1 MLDIGLKFRQL
12 LGVNRAFLSQ
22 LSNKNFLEFK
32 QPAMKRAF
40 IPINV
45 KKTVVYTN
53 SNGDMQC
60 VNGKI
65 IKGDITYHHIA

>member
-1 MLDIGLKFRQL
+1 
-12 LGVNRAFLSQ
+12 
-22 LSNKNFLEFK
+22 
-32 QPAMKRAF
+32 MKRAF